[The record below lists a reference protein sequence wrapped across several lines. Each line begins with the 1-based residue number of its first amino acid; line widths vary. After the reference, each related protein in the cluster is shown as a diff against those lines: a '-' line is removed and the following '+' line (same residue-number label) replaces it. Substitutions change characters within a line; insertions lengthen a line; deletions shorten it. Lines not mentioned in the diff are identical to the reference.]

1 MGTLWFGIFLQLFLI
16 LGVLYTLA
24 SDSIA
29 MHRLQIAVF
38 GAVATIYAVH
48 GVNAGIFAPN
58 EPSLNAMS
66 AGWLVLAFVDI
77 LWVLYFTSEEDSL
90 TLYIFNSLGTGGLT
104 PPSRRRRARPQST
117 KINSMAGGNGYNY
130 ASGIGSQDIP
140 YDPKTGD
147 VRSQHSFNAQGSLND
162 NPAANRSFGA
172 ASTHTGAQEPAGD
185 NGSNT
190 PKSPLLTGVGA
201 GGSSVTSGNDV
212 GTQPLPDAYQY
223 KAKALYSCA
232 FFRFHAGLNHS
243 KCCIQTRHHPTI
255 RLNSPLQRGRFLMY

>member
-38 GAVATIYAVH
+38 GGVATIYAVQ

-58 EPSLNAMS
+58 EPSMNAMS

-90 TLYIFNSLGTGGLT
+90 TLYVFNSLGTGGLT
-104 PPSRRRRARPQST
+104 PPSRRRRTRPQST
-117 KINSMAGGNGYNY
+117 KNNSMAGGNGYNY

-140 YDPKTGD
+140 YDPKIGD
-147 VRSQHSFNAQGSLND
+147 VRSQHSFNAQGSLGD
-162 NPAANRSFGA
+162 NTANRSFGA
-172 ASTHTGAQEPAGD
+172 ASNHTGAQEPAGD
-185 NGSNT
+185 NGSST
-190 PKSPLLTGVGA
+190 PKSPLLTGIGA
-201 GGSSVTSGNDV
+201 GSSSVTSGNDV
-212 GTQPLPDAYQY
+212 GTQPDLYQY
-223 KAKALYSCA
+223 KAKALYACT
-232 FFRFHAGLNHS
+232 FFRFHTGLKS
-243 KCCIQTRHHPTI
+243 LKKWCIQTRHHLMI
-255 RLNSPLQRGRFLMY
+255 RPNSPLQKGRFLMY